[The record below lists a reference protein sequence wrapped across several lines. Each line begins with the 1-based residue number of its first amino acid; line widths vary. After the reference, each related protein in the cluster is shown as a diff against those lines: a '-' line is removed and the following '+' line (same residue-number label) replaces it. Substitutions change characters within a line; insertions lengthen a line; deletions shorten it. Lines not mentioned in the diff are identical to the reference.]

1 MPYQFSIS
9 PRLLVPLG
17 VAAGILLLMGILGKV
32 PIRYSVRNLMVRW
45 KTTLLTAL
53 AFTLV
58 VSLLVI
64 MLAFVNGMGR
74 LTEGSGHPDNVIVL
88 SEGATDESFSYLVPT
103 DTSDVARV
111 PGVLQ

>member
-9 PRLLVPLG
+9 PRLLVPLA
-17 VAAGILLLMGILGKV
+17 VAAGILLLMGIFGKV
-32 PIRYSVRNLMVRW
+32 PIRYSVRNLVVRW

-88 SEGATDESFSYLVPT
+88 SDGATDEAFSNMTYSDT
-103 DTSDVARV
+103 DDVERL
-111 PGVLQ
+111 GG

>member
-1 MPYQFSIS
+1 MLNQISVS

-17 VAAGILLLMGILGKV
+17 VAVALLLLMGIFGKV
-32 PIRYSVRNLMVRW
+32 PIRYSVRNLVVRW

-58 VSLLVI
+58 VSLLVV

-74 LTEGSGHPDNVIVL
+74 LTEGSGHPENVIVL
-88 SEGATDESFSYLVPT
+88 SEGATDESLSYLVPT
-103 DTSDVARV
+103 DTSDVART
-111 PGVLQ
+111 